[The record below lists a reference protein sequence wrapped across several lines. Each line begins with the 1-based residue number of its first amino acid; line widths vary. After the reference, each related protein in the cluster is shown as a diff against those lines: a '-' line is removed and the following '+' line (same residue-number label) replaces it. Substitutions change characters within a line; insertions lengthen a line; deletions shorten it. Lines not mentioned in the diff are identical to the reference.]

1 MKKETFDSVHDEIT
15 KKIETKKKIKN
26 WKKELQKKS
35 NYIFINVL

>member
-15 KKIETKKKIKN
+15 KKIETKKD
-26 WKKELQKKS
+26 KKLQKKS